1 MEFSKEINQT
11 KAFKNESIKAMLN
24 VVYTANIQQD
34 RTVELLKPY
43 QINDQHYNILRILIG
58 KNGEPASPG
67 QIKAVLINSRGDL
80 TRLVDKLV
88 KMELIDRGH
97 SAHDRRSVELLI
109 TKKGKRLVERI
120 AKDFEANLVY
130 DFKIT
135 EKEAVQLNNLLDKLR
150 G

>member
-1 MEFSKEINQT
+1 MEFSREINQT
-11 KAFKNESIKAMLN
+11 KAFKSESIKAMLN
-24 VVYTANIQQD
+24 VAYTASIQQD
-34 RTVELLKPY
+34 RMVELLKPY

-67 QIKAVLINSRGDL
+67 QVKAVLINSRGDL

-88 KMELIDRGH
+88 KMGLIDRGH
-97 SAHDRRSVELLI
+97 SQHDRRSVELLI
-109 TKKGKRLVERI
+109 TKKGKHLVERI
-120 AKDFEANLVY
+120 ANEFDANLVY

-135 EKEAVQLNNLLDKLR
+135 EKEAKQLNNLLDKLR